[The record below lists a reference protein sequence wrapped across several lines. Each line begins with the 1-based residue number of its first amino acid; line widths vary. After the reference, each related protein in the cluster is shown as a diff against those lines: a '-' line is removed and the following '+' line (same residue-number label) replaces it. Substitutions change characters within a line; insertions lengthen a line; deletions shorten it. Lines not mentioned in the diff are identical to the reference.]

1 MNSTNSSQFELRYL
15 TRIFLR
21 MNIASGIFLS
31 LMSAVTAVGN
41 GLLLLAIWKDPFKT
55 FRTPTSFFVVG
66 LAAADLLTGI
76 TVCPMRALQ
85 DVSLYLVV
93 KDRDVSMISL
103 FQNAGKASHH
113 ISVATMNSSYII
125 LLLFTCCQFTA
136 IRFPH
141 KHRVFVTR
149 RRVVL
154 SVALTWSYFTVFAII
169 SATGVVQT
177 VVLKIDLYFHTT
189 GSMLLL
195 MMAYFCLYKAFNK
208 QKRRM
213 HSMKANSLGGQFRRR
228 RKNQREKQFTFVN
241 LLLLTFV
248 IVCTLPTTV
257 IYYLHFYWKDKTKL
271 QYVKLDIATL
281 LSSNVLFVKFALDPL
296 VYAWRL
302 AQYRR
307 ALKFLLF
314 CRRKRVQ
321 DEELFSQTQMRQ
333 VARE

>member
-1 MNSTNSSQFELRYL
+1 
-15 TRIFLR
+15 
-21 MNIASGIFLS
+21 MNIASGVFLS
-31 LMSAVTAVGN
+31 LMSAITAIGN
-41 GLLLLAIWKDPFKT
+41 GLLLLAIWKDPLKT

-66 LAAADLLTGI
+66 LAAADFLTGI
-76 TVCPMRALQ
+76 TVCPMNALK
-85 DVSLYLVV
+85 DICLYLVV
-93 KDRDVSMISL
+93 RNRDMSMIPL
-103 FQNAGKASHH
+103 LQKAGETSQH

-141 KHRVFVTR
+141 KHRVLVTR

-154 SVALTWSYFTVFAII
+154 SVALTWSYFTVFAVI
-169 SATGVVQT
+169 SATGVAES

-189 GSMLLL
+189 GSMLFL
-195 MMAYFCLYKAFNK
+195 MVAYFCLYRAFRK
-208 QKRRM
+208 QMRRM
-213 HSMKANSLGGQFRRR
+213 HSIKANSLGVQNRRR

-241 LLLLTFV
+241 LLLLIFV
-248 IVCTLPTTV
+248 IVCTLPTTI

-302 AQYRR
+302 SQYRR
-307 ALKFLLF
+307 ALKSLLV
-314 CRRKRVQ
+314 CRRQRVQ
-321 DEELFSQTQMRQ
+321 EEELLSQTQMRRI
-333 VARE
+333 ARE